1 MVPQLSIGGTRG
13 WEVTDVNLHSIMKQA
28 VCRLSKGKCCDKAM
42 PNGAA
47 TPDLTNQGI
56 INYVVIMTNQCRTMC
71 NIVGRVQVLLSI
83 LIIEILST
91 ASHNVQRV
99 VTIM

>member
-1 MVPQLSIGGTRG
+1 MVPQLSIGGARG

-42 PNGAA
+42 PNGAV

-56 INYVVIMTNQCRTMC
+56 INYICCHYDIINYVVIMT
-71 NIVGRVQVLLSI
+71 L
-83 LIIEILST
+83 
-91 ASHNVQRV
+91 
-99 VTIM
+99 